1 MVAHPRPASA
11 NAEPGLYNLRDSSSG
26 EAENHH
32 DFTRAAAIMAA
43 LGAASRAR
51 PESLKAST
59 HHNDRYAFG
68 LLLKPL
74 YQLSR
79 PGLRLEGACPRCAAG
94 RAGRMRGD
102 NQALQNSA
110 HASVFAAAN
119 SDEPVI
125 LRHSGS
131 GSDVGV

>member
-11 NAEPGLYNLRDSSSG
+11 NAEPVLYNLRDSSSG

-74 YQLSR
+74 SISYQDPACGWRARVLAA
-79 PGLRLEGACPRCAAG
+79 LRAAP
-94 RAGRMRGD
+94 AGCEVTIRHFRTPRMRLF
-102 NQALQNSA
+102 LQQQT
-110 HASVFAAAN
+110 
-119 SDEPVI
+119 PTI
-125 LRHSGS
+125 L
-131 GSDVGV
+131 